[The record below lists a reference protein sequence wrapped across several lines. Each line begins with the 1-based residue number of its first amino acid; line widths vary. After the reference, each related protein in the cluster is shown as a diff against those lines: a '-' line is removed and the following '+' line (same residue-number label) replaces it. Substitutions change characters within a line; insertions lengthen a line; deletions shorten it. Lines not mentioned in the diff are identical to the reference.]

1 MDTLKMNEDS
11 IMTNWSL
18 EKLEEKYQFLLK
30 LEEEAP
36 LSEYKEWLK
45 DTIWEIMEEKKNEA

>member
-1 MDTLKMNEDS
+1 MNEDS

-18 EKLEEKYQFLLK
+18 EKLEKEYQSLLK
-30 LEEEAP
+30 AEEKAP
-36 LSEYKEWLK
+36 LSEYKEWVK

>member
-1 MDTLKMNEDS
+1 MNENS

-18 EKLEEKYQFLLK
+18 EKLEEEYQSLLEM
-30 LEEEAP
+30 EEEAP

-45 DTIWEIMEEKKNEA
+45 DTIWDIMEEKKNEA

>member
-1 MDTLKMNEDS
+1 MNEDS

-18 EKLEEKYQFLLK
+18 EKLKEEYQSLLKAEEK
-30 LEEEAP
+30 AP

-45 DTIWEIMEEKKNEA
+45 DTIWEIMEEKKSKI

>member
-1 MDTLKMNEDS
+1 MNEDS

-18 EKLEEKYQFLLK
+18 ERLEKEYKSLLK
-30 LEEEAP
+30 AEKEAP

-45 DTIWEIMEEKKNEA
+45 DTIWEIMEEKS

>member
-45 DTIWEIMEEKKNEA
+45 DTICTISIENPC